1 MVAVRSVRIFAV
13 SLALAWPSGSV
24 TAQQRFVVRDV
35 RVFDGERTLQHRSV
49 LVDSGRIVR
58 IGPAHMPTQGAA
70 EIDGRN
76 RTLLP
81 GLIDS
86 HVHVADSAESAL
98 RQALVFGVT
107 TVLDMFS
114 GGERFERIKRI
125 RAADPPDMADV
136 RSAGV
141 GATAPGGHPT
151 QMGGPILP
159 TLSTPEEAA
168 AFVAARVDGGSD
180 YIKIIRDDLSWMG
193 KPVPTLDS
201 VTIAAL
207 VREAHARGKL
217 ALAHIATER
226 DARLVLGAGVDGLAH
241 LFVGDTAS
249 RDFGAF
255 VARHHAFVIPTLVT
269 FAWSCGRLHAAQ
281 LAADPDIDPYL
292 SETWRRSLTMTAK
305 WPSRKP
311 ACAGTDNALRQLVA
325 AHVPILAGTDAPIP
339 GTTYGASL
347 HAELAEYVRDGMT
360 PTQAL
365 TTATLAPAR
374 VFHLND
380 RGAIRPGLRAD
391 LMLVEGDPTRNIHA
405 TRRII
410 AVWKRGVRATR
421 NSTSR

>member
-1 MVAVRSVRIFAV
+1 MLSVRSVSLFAV
-13 SLALAWPSGSV
+13 AFALAWPAGPL
-24 TAQQRFVVRDV
+24 TAQQRFIVRDV

-58 IGPAHMPTQGAA
+58 IGPAHMAAQGAA
-70 EIDGRN
+70 EVDGRN

-81 GLIDS
+81 GMIDS

-107 TVLDMFS
+107 TVLDMYS

-136 RSAGV
+136 RSAGI

-151 QMGGPILP
+151 QMEAPTGPTLP
-159 TLSTPEEAA
+159 TLNTPEEAA
-168 AFVAARVDGGSD
+168 AFVAARVEGGSD
-180 YIKIIRDDLSWMG
+180 YIKLVRDDLSWLR
-193 KPVPTLDS
+193 KPAPTLDS

-207 VREAHARGKL
+207 VREGHARGKL
-217 ALAHIATER
+217 VVAHIATER
-226 DARLVLGAGVDGLAH
+226 NARLVLGAGVDGLAH

-269 FAWSCGRLHAAQ
+269 FAWFCGRLHAAQ
-281 LAADPDIDPYL
+281 LAADPYIDPYL
-292 SETWRRSLTMTAK
+292 SATWRRSLTMRAR
-305 WPSRKP
+305 PPRKL
-311 ACAGTDNALRQLVA
+311 ACSGTDNALRQLVA
-325 AHVPILAGTDAPIP
+325 AHVPILAGTDAPTP

-347 HAELAEYVRDGMT
+347 HAEIAEYVRDGMT
-360 PTQAL
+360 PSQAL
-365 TTATLAPAR
+365 TTATLVPAR

-391 LMLVEGDPTRNIHA
+391 LVLVDGDPTRNILA
-405 TRRII
+405 TRAIV
-410 AVWKRGVRATR
+410 AVWKRGVLSNR
-421 NSTSR
+421 